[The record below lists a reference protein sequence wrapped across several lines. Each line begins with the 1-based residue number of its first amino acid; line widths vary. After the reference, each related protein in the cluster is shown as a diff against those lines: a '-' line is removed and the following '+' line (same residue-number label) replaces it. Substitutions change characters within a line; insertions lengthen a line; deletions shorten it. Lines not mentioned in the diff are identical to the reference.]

1 MSFHSISARLA
12 AFTVFAGLL
21 LVTIAA
27 VGLLGGKK
35 AVDALNS
42 VYEDRTV
49 PLVDLFRLAELRAAN
64 EKEILL
70 ILQRDPRSPLSGA
83 HGQPLSEHF
92 ANFERRSAE
101 INALWNK
108 YMATNLSEEE
118 KRLATDFASKRS
130 AWIERVL

>member
-70 ILQRDPRSPLSGA
+70 RDVEIFQRGTKDKWE
-83 HGQPLSEHF
+83 QPG
-92 ANFERRSAE
+92 
-101 INALWNK
+101 
-108 YMATNLSEEE
+108 
-118 KRLATDFASKRS
+118 
-130 AWIERVL
+130 

>member
-49 PLVDLFRLAELRAAN
+49 PLVSRLMQNPVN
-64 EKEILL
+64 EPESLL
-70 ILQRDPRSPLSGA
+70 S
-83 HGQPLSEHF
+83 
-92 ANFERRSAE
+92 
-101 INALWNK
+101 
-108 YMATNLSEEE
+108 
-118 KRLATDFASKRS
+118 
-130 AWIERVL
+130 